1 MQVIS
6 ADAEKLEVLRQS
18 YNILQF
24 DGEAD
29 SAKAQNILQLINGLS
44 VLETPK
50 VIARHP
56 ANISPEKGHDSIR
69 TAVGYGEQNARQY
82 IDLRFRPAF
91 HDLLDAPQGY
101 VDGAAINVFDTRFK
115 WFTGNGS
122 SNLRLESLSL
132 FNVVS
137 LSPMRRWRKPIS
149 WMFDF
154 RFDRTQMSA
163 TESVRNFISRGGAGV
178 SFGQQALIPYALLM
192 GEWQLASSYDKGY
205 SLLLGLQAGIRYH
218 LKTSQFML
226 SYEIDD
232 AVAGFE
238 LDKKITK
245 LQWQYNLQV
254 NHAVRAMYRRTQY
267 DFFNDEDWTLDYNY
281 YF

>member
-1 MQVIS
+1 M
-6 ADAEKLEVLRQS
+6 
-18 YNILQF
+18 
-24 DGEAD
+24 
-29 SAKAQNILQLINGLS
+29 
-44 VLETPK
+44 
-50 VIARHP
+50 
-56 ANISPEKGHDSIR
+56 R
-69 TAVGYGEQNARQY
+69 TAVGYGEQNGRQY

-101 VDGAAINVFDTRFK
+101 VDGAAINVFDARFK
-115 WFTGNGS
+115 WFTDNDS
-122 SNLRLESLSL
+122 NNLRLESLSL
-132 FNVVS
+132 FNVAS
-137 LSPMRRWRKPIS
+137 LSPVRRWRKPVS

-154 RFDRTQMSA
+154 RFDRAQLSA

-178 SFGQQALIPYALLM
+178 SFRQQALIPYALLT

-205 SLLLGLQAGIRYH
+205 SILLGVQAGIRYH
-218 LKTSQFML
+218 FKTSQFML

-238 LDKKITK
+238 LDKKVTRF
-245 LQWQYNLQV
+245 QWQYNIQV
-254 NHAVRAMYRRTQY
+254 NHAVRALYRRTQY